1 MEPLYASL
9 DAAERLMSVDVD
21 ESLDNMSPIFGVDT
35 APDLSLKECV
45 DRAKVVDNKMVHL
58 FYCGFPFAPY
68 LLHTSCAYELVG
80 QLLI

>member
-45 DRAKVVDNKMVHL
+45 DRAKV
-58 FYCGFPFAPY
+58 
-68 LLHTSCAYELVG
+68 S
-80 QLLI
+80 